1 MLVPRAGHA
10 IDCHRSETPMQTLL
24 RTAGLR
30 IVGGAEQVGAE
41 DVMVAEVLP
50 LDLLLGRCLLDNWN
64 PFNIHRC

>member
-1 MLVPRAGHA
+1 
-10 IDCHRSETPMQTLL
+10 MQTLL